1 MQSFISLN
9 NGKVN
14 FGGMLKKL
22 KNIQTPL
29 KIFISL
35 GIIALIFFRLDLE
48 EFKNVI
54 NQIDI
59 TFWGYA
65 IVLTLAQFFLL
76 SLRWKI
82 LINIGQY
89 RMNYL
94 QSLQVTLASFL
105 ANTLFIA
112 TISGIAVRI
121 ALALQYGSS
130 VFKALFATGID
141 RFLTLFALTVFSS
154 IFLPAL
160 SNYLDGTM
168 YKNTVIFVG
177 VVTFIFVVFTPLIT
191 LFLLK
196 RVPQLSAS
204 KGKINSG
211 VRYITILINSR
222 KTLFKLILISLTA
235 QLFFFIAIYLLSISA
250 SVNLSFLQ
258 IMTVLPV
265 ITLIASLPI
274 SIGGWGVREGA
285 FVFGLGLLG
294 VPMETAFLVSVQIG
308 LISMVTI
315 ILSGIPAILSEKNFN
330 TFSNCFSK
338 K

>member
-1 MQSFISLN
+1 MAFVFL
-9 NGKVN
+9 
-14 FGGMLKKL
+14 
-22 KNIQTPL
+22 
-29 KIFISL
+29 
-35 GIIALIFFRLDLE
+35 RLDLK
-48 EFKNVI
+48 EFKEVVS
-54 NQIDI
+54 QIDI

-76 SLRWKI
+76 SLRWQI

-130 VFKALFATGID
+130 VFKAIFATGID
-141 RFLTLFALTVFSS
+141 RFLTLFALTIFSS
-154 IFLPAL
+154 IFTPSL
-160 SNYLDGTM
+160 SNYLDGSM
-168 YKNTVIFVG
+168 YKNTVIYIG
-177 VVTFIFVVFTPLIT
+177 IITFILVVLTPLIT
-191 LFLLK
+191 LFILK
-196 RVPQLSAS
+196 KVPALSKS
-204 KGKINSG
+204 KGRINSG

-222 KTLFKLILISLTA
+222 KILFKLILISLVA

-250 SVNLSFLQ
+250 SVNLGFLQ

-285 FVFGLGLLG
+285 FVYGLGLLG
-294 VPMETAFLVSVQIG
+294 VPMETAFLVSIQIG
-308 LISMVTI
+308 LISMLTI
-315 ILSGIPAILSEKNFN
+315 IFAGIPAILSEHNFY
-330 TFSNCFSK
+330 TFKNCFSK

>member
-1 MQSFISLN
+1 
-9 NGKVN
+9 
-14 FGGMLKKL
+14 MLKRL

-29 KIFISL
+29 KVFISL
-35 GIIALIFFRLDLE
+35 GIMAFVFLRLDLK
-48 EFKNVI
+48 EFKEVVS
-54 NQIDI
+54 QIDI

-76 SLRWKI
+76 SLRWQI

-130 VFKALFATGID
+130 VFKAIFATGID
-141 RFLTLFALTVFSS
+141 RFLTLFALTIFSS
-154 IFLPAL
+154 IFTPSL
-160 SNYLDGTM
+160 SNYLDGSM
-168 YKNTVIFVG
+168 YKNTVIYIG
-177 VVTFIFVVFTPLIT
+177 IITFILVVLTPLIT
-191 LFLLK
+191 LFILK
-196 RVPQLSAS
+196 KVPALSKS
-204 KGKINSG
+204 KGRINSG

-222 KTLFKLILISLTA
+222 KILFKLILISLVA

-250 SVNLSFLQ
+250 SVNLGFLQ

-285 FVFGLGLLG
+285 FVYGLGLLG
-294 VPMETAFLVSVQIG
+294 VPMETAFLVSIQIG
-308 LISMVTI
+308 LISMLTI
-315 ILSGIPAILSEKNFN
+315 IFAGIPAILSEHNFY
-330 TFSNCFSK
+330 TFKNCFSK

>member
-1 MQSFISLN
+1 MAFVFL
-9 NGKVN
+9 
-14 FGGMLKKL
+14 
-22 KNIQTPL
+22 
-29 KIFISL
+29 
-35 GIIALIFFRLDLE
+35 RLDLK
-48 EFKNVI
+48 EFKEVVS
-54 NQIDI
+54 QIDI

-76 SLRWKI
+76 SLRWQI

-130 VFKALFATGID
+130 VFKAIFATGID
-141 RFLTLFALTVFSS
+141 RFLTLFALTIFSS
-154 IFLPAL
+154 IFIPSL
-160 SNYLDGTM
+160 SNYLDGSM
-168 YKNTVIFVG
+168 YKNTVIYIG
-177 VVTFIFVVFTPLIT
+177 IITFILVVLTPLIT
-191 LFLLK
+191 LFILK
-196 RVPQLSAS
+196 KVPALSKS
-204 KGKINSG
+204 KGRINSG

-222 KTLFKLILISLTA
+222 KILFKLILISLVA

-250 SVNLSFLQ
+250 SVNLGFLQ

-285 FVFGLGLLG
+285 FVYGLGLLG
-294 VPMETAFLVSVQIG
+294 VPMETAFLVSIQIG
-308 LISMVTI
+308 LISMLTI
-315 ILSGIPAILSEKNFN
+315 IFAGIPAILSEHNFY
-330 TFSNCFSK
+330 TFKNCFSK